1 LWVACVALQ
10 AAIRHGGSGSWQN
23 KIKPLNTEVSA
34 IKKAAGGDENSLA
47 YVVSSSLPEESLSRG
62 VYTEDAL
69 KERFLSVSRVCRKVA
84 LLGGEGSSLWQRLMA
99 HVHSVLRI
107 SVFIQPPAAELQD
120 QEVDVDALNNND
132 ILDRVRY
139 CLDADDLEQAVR
151 YGNLLSGES
160 RHYASEWLAEAR
172 KHLEARQV
180 AAALMAYATTIGI
193 QALLS

>member
-1 LWVACVALQ
+1 MWVACVALQ
-10 AAIRHGGSGSWQN
+10 TAIKHGGSGHWEN
-23 KIKPLNTEVSA
+23 KIKPLHTEVDA
-34 IKKAAGGDENSLA
+34 IKRAAGEENSLA
-47 YVVSSSLPEESLSRG
+47 FVVTSSLPEETLSRG

-69 KERFLSVSRVCRKVA
+69 KERFLLVSRVCRKVA
-84 LLGGEGSSLWQRLMA
+84 LLGDGGSSLWQRIMSN
-99 HVHSVLRI
+99 VHSVLRV
-107 SVFIQPPAAELQD
+107 SVFVQPSAAELQD

-151 YGNLLSGES
+151 YGNLLQGES

-180 AAALMAYATTIGI
+180 ASALIAHATTIGI